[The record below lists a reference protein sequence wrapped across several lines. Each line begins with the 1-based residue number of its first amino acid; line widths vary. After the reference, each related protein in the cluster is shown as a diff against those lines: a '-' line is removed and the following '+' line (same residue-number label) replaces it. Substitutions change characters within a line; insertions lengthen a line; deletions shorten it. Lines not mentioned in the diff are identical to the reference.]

1 MFKHIMVPIDLSD
14 RQGRML
20 RMACD
25 LATDNGARVTLLHVV
40 QRVAGLAPR
49 ELRGFY
55 QRLVKTSQ
63 RRLTLA
69 AKPFV
74 TRGVSV
80 RVEVLV
86 GEPVEEILR
95 LAIARKADLV
105 IMGSHKVKAERRTRG
120 WGTISYRVGLLCQ
133 CPILLVK

>member
-1 MFKHIMVPIDLSD
+1 MFKHILVPVDLSD

-20 RMACD
+20 KTACE
-25 LATDNGARVTLLHVV
+25 LASDNGARVTLLHVV
-40 QRVAGLAPR
+40 QRVAALAPR

-74 TRGVSV
+74 ARGISV
-80 RVEVLV
+80 RVEVLI
-86 GEPVEEILR
+86 GEPVAEILR
-95 LAIARKADLV
+95 LAVVREADLV
-105 IMGSHKVKAERRTRG
+105 IMGSHKVSADRRSRG